1 MEERVI
7 YTPKEEIEKRIDGL
21 KTLMDKEGL
30 EIAFFHYKVDYY
42 YLSGTM
48 QDAILLVPLDDEPC
62 LFVRREIERAKK
74 ESPFKNIIHLNSQ
87 KDMIDYLTPVKKVGI
102 QIDVL
107 PYRDVVRLKELLG
120 NPDIYD
126 ASSLVKELRKRKS
139 KFEIML
145 LERASEIQKRVYE
158 YVPGVLREGMTE
170 IELGG
175 ILEAYAKTLGH
186 EGILRMRSL
195 NYEPYSWHILSGE
208 SGSIVGYADSPMAG
222 FGLSP
227 AFPVGASFK
236 KIRRGEPVLIDF
248 GVCYHGYQVDQTRI
262 FAIGSIPK
270 KFREAYEVT
279 REIQERIIELLP
291 RGLKSKE
298 LFEEGRRIAEKYGY
312 SEYYLGYGPYKVK
325 FLGHGVGLE
334 LSELPFIAEGHD
346 YPIEEGATLAIE
358 PKMVFK
364 GEGACGIEN
373 TFVFED
379 GKVRALTD
387 NDESIIII

>member
-7 YTPKEEIEKRIDGL
+7 LTPQEEIEKRILALKALMEKEDLDG
-21 KTLMDKEGL
+21 
-30 EIAFFHYKVDYY
+30 AFFHYKVDYY

-48 QDAILLVPLDDEPC
+48 QDALLYVPLKEDPI
-62 LFVRREIERAKK
+62 LFVKREILRAKK
-74 ESPFKNIIHLNSQ
+74 ESPLRNVIAVNS
-87 KDMIDYLTPVKKVGI
+87 YLDIKKYLPPIRRVGV
-102 QIDVL
+102 QLDVV
-107 PYRDVVRLKELLG
+107 PYRDVIKLRELLG
-120 NPDIYD
+120 SPEVLD
-126 ASSLVKELRKRKS
+126 SSFLVRQLRKRKS
-139 KFEIML
+139 QFEIML
-145 LERASEIQKRVYE
+145 LSKAAEIQKKVYE
-158 YVPGVLREGMTE
+158 YVPRVLKEGMTE

-208 SGSIVGYADSPMAG
+208 SGSVVSHADSPMGG

-236 KIRRGEPVLIDF
+236 KIKEGEPILIDF

-262 FAIGSIPK
+262 FAIGSIPQ
-270 KFREAYEVT
+270 KFVDAYEVSI
-279 REIQERIIELLP
+279 EIQNRVLEVIP
-291 RGLKSKE
+291 KGAKSKE
-298 LFEEGRRIAEKYGY
+298 IFELAWRLAEKYGY
-312 SEYYLGYGPYKVK
+312 SEYYLGYEPYKVK

-334 LSELPFIAEGHD
+334 LSELPFIAEKHD
-346 YPIEEGATLAIE
+346 YPIEEGAAFAIE

-373 TFVFED
+373 TVIFED
-379 GKVRALTD
+379 GRIRVLTD
-387 NDESIIII
+387 NDERIVIL